1 MKVGRIAGKLALV
14 ALVAARGGASAGRQ
28 LGNDCLG
35 DPALYHRTRGGAFR
49 PCSLALVV
57 RSMEAEERRQPEGAA
72 DEALR
77 LSRGCAALSAG
88 LAGSSHVDRASVA
101 HRAVAVVQ
109 TALRR
114 FPDDQELQSRCCSA
128 LGNLTEHCLAT
139 REEVAEA
146 GCQLPASFHT
156 QSPPNADCVL
166 GWLDD
171 NGIALWCGA
180 CAFCCLLGCLAK
192 RGDRRRARS
201 LREPLDVEN
210 RQEAG
215 QGARPGWKLADELR
229 QTLCST
235 SPPPTPCDGER
246 IVATTT
252 GRVSIDAACS
262 VCLECFADGE
272 SLIVLPD
279 CKHKFHADC
288 LSDWLEQ
295 NNSCPV
301 CREVAVP
308 GAAAPAERSRRRRGG
323 ERPESSASGLG
334 AVFVG
339 LAIVFALSVW
349 VITEFPE
356 GPQ

>member
-1 MKVGRIAGKLALV
+1 V
-14 ALVAARGGASAGRQ
+14 RGGASAGRQ
-28 LGNDCLG
+28 LGEDCLG
-35 DPALYHRTRGGAFR
+35 DPALQDGD
-49 PCSLALVV
+49 CSFAQVV
-57 RSMEAEERRQPEGAA
+57 HSMELEESLRRQPEGYGA

-77 LSRGCAALSAG
+77 LSRGCEALGTG
-88 LAGSSHVDRASVA
+88 LAESSHVHMAPVA
-101 HRAVAVVQ
+101 IVVK
-109 TALRR
+109 ALRR
-114 FPDDQELQSRCCSA
+114 FPRDQELQSRCCSA
-128 LGNLTEHCLAT
+128 LTNLTEHCLAA
-139 REEVAEA
+139 REEVVEA
-146 GCQLPASFHT
+146 GCPLPASFQT

-166 GWLDD
+166 KWFDD
-171 NGIALWCGA
+171 NGIAVWCGA

-201 LREPLDVEN
+201 LREPLDVESA
-210 RQEAG
+210 QEAG
-215 QGARPGWKLADELR
+215 QRARPGWKLADELR

-235 SPPPTPCDGER
+235 SPPPTACDGER
-246 IVATTT
+246 IVAATT

-301 CREVAVP
+301 CRVVAVP
-308 GAAAPAERSRRRRGG
+308 GAAVPAERSRRGRGG